1 MQPPP
6 YGQPAYGQP
15 PQPAPY
21 GQPQPCGAQ
30 PYAQPYTQPYAQPYA
45 QPYGQPA
52 YGAPSGGGFLSGV
65 SPGLA
70 AGGGVLAGLAGG
82 MLLAEAFDGPD
93 VVVYDG
99 W

>member
-1 MQPPP
+1 
-6 YGQPAYGQP
+6 
-15 PQPAPY
+15 
-21 GQPQPCGAQ
+21 
-30 PYAQPYTQPYAQPYA
+30 
-45 QPYGQPA
+45 
-52 YGAPSGGGFLSGV
+52 LSGV

-93 VVVYDG
+93 VVVINDG